1 MMKKKK
7 RIIREEFSN
16 GDKQYRVQKKW
27 FFNLFWTT
35 DMFYDAERDKWF
47 ESVFDTLEEAE
58 EYIKINNRSKL
69 IKKTIVKVI

>member
-1 MMKKKK
+1 MKKKK
-7 RIIREEFSN
+7 RIIREEFSD
-16 GDKQYRVQKKW
+16 GDVQYRVQKKQ

-35 DMFYDAERDKWF
+35 DYFYDADRDIWF

-58 EYIKINNRSKL
+58 EHIKINNKSKL